1 MNHLVRVI
9 LVALATAGAMIT
21 WGSVLAQAYPAK
33 PVRIVVPFPP
43 GGNSDVTARLLGQ
56 KLDELWGQRF
66 IIENRPGANTIIG
79 ADVVAHAPPDGYTL
93 LLTLAETLT
102 MNQYLYKKLPYDPFK
117 DLAPITM
124 VGRSTTVVA
133 VDAKTGPKTLRE
145 LVDRARANP
154 GKLTFGAAT
163 QTSQLAG
170 EMLKMLAGVDIL
182 YVPYKGAAPAIQA
195 LLANEVTFI
204 IDGLAGALPHARAGV
219 FRILATTGNRL
230 PTMPALQ
237 TIAEAAGLPPF
248 DVSTWQ
254 GFFAPGGT
262 PAAIIERLRAGIERV
277 VNTPEVKGKLVDNGL
292 SVAVSATSDEFA
304 AFIRRD
310 AEQRAKVIKE
320 AGISAQ

>member
-1 MNHLVRVI
+1 MNRLVRVTVI
-9 LVALATAGAMIT
+9 ALVTAGVMIAPAPI
-21 WGSVLAQAYPAK
+21 LAQTYPAK

-66 IIENRPGANTIIG
+66 IVENRPGANTIIG
-79 ADVVAHAPPDGYTL
+79 ADVAAHAPPDGYTL
-93 LLTLAETLT
+93 LLTLAETVT

-124 VGRSTTVVA
+124 IGRSTTVVA

-170 EMLKMLAGVDIL
+170 EMLKSLAGVDIL
-182 YVPYKGAAPAIQA
+182 YVPYKGAAPTIQA
-195 LLANEVTFI
+195 MLANEVTFI
-204 IDGLAGALPHARAGV
+204 IDGLAGTLPHVRTGA

-230 PTMPALQ
+230 ASMPELQ

-254 GFFAPGGT
+254 GVFAPGGT
-262 PAAIIERLRAGIERV
+262 PPAIVEKLRAGIERI
-277 VNTPEVKGKLVDNGL
+277 VNAPEVKGKLQDNGL
-292 SVAVSATSDEFA
+292 SVAVSATADAFA

-310 AEQRAKVIKE
+310 AEQRAKIIRE